1 MIDPR
6 VFLIIFSNLF
16 SRRISLASPRQIF
29 KASNMTQRWQHREI
43 SNFEYLM
50 FLNTVA
56 GNTNYYNDSEKE
68 LMVVQSQQTCDIIR
82 FCPFKN

>member
-1 MIDPR
+1 MYNCHYIQVGKKEDPPG
-6 VFLIIFSNLF
+6 FPIIFFFQYLFLF

-50 FLNTVA
+50 FLNTIA
-56 GNTNYYNDSEKE
+56 GNTNYYKDSGKE
-68 LMVVQSQQTCDIIR
+68 AFS
-82 FCPFKN
+82 